1 MIKPRIIPL
10 QIRELQRAVA
20 DPKVSAWVAANAG
33 SGKTHVLAQRV
44 INLLLQGVAPE
55 KILCITFTK
64 AAAANMAKRV
74 FDTLAE
80 WTTLDDA
87 ALDEAIRSRSAIEP
101 DAARRALARRLFARA
116 LETPGGLKV
125 QTIHAFCT
133 QLLHQFPFEANVAA
147 RFDVL
152 DETEQT
158 QLLERLTLDLLLEA
172 ARSPKSAIGRALEV
186 AITAASDQSF
196 REAIRGAIGAREA
209 IARWIIAAGGVEAA
223 IGEMTRQLGLEPSET
238 RDDIENAFFARSL
251 IAPAEWPVIAAALEQ
266 GGKNDRE
273 QSRRFRALDALPLSD
288 RVDAYLDIF
297 CTANE
302 RAARRSIVTQ
312 AVKDR
317 DLAERLAAEQARVCA
332 LLERLRA
339 VICRDRSAALLT
351 IVHDILRKYKAEKDG
366 RGLLDYDDLIDKTL
380 DLLGNVDAAW
390 VHYKLDFGID
400 HLLIDEAQDTSSKQ
414 WQIVRG
420 LVAEFTAGAGARPAT
435 RTVFAVGDEKQ
446 SIYSFQSAAPKEFA
460 EMRRHFERAHEGG
473 RRGFVFREFKHSFRS
488 GANILA
494 AVDAVFSGKAMAASV
509 SSDAGGFP
517 PHIALPEAPP
527 GLVEIWEPV
536 EPEKNPQID
545 GWDAPFDQVSE
556 TSPRVKLARRI
567 ARTVRRLVD
576 GGEATGTEG
585 RALRYGDVLILVRQR
600 GELFE
605 AIIRALKN
613 ESVEVAGADRLM
625 LTEHIA
631 VMDLLVLADALL
643 LPDDDLALATVLRSP
658 LFGFS
663 DDDLFAL
670 AYDRGRLSLRAALDA
685 RAGEQPLLREAAAL
699 LGKLGVLAKHATPFD
714 FYAQVLGAGGGRRR
728 FLARLGPE
736 ANDALNEFLNLALE
750 YERRETPS
758 LQGFLAWLRQ
768 ARAEVKRDMEIAR
781 DEVRVMTV
789 HGAKGLEAP
798 LVILADTM
806 TPPAGPRQPRLL
818 TLAGNAVV
826 WAGRKADDPTAV
838 ARTRQAALA
847 EAADEYRRLLYVA
860 MTRAADR
867 LVVCGADGERKRP
880 DGCWYDL
887 IRAALDP
894 HLVEETDGGE
904 TVLRFRRTPALPA
917 MPAPQR
923 APAER
928 KEPELPSWLRQSV
941 PLRASRPAPLAPSAA
956 FAEEIERRMPSAA
969 RDRQKALR
977 RGQIVHRLMQSLPD
991 VAPSARK
998 WALERYLGNAG
1009 RDLSSEERGEI
1020 ARHVFAILEDD
1031 RFAEVFAAG
1040 SQPEVPIV
1048 GRIPRPKN
1056 DPVAVAGQVDRLVVT
1071 TGAVLAVD
1079 YKTDSVV
1086 PESLAQVPPAY
1097 IAQLALYRAAL
1108 MRIYPQKSVRAA
1120 LIFSTGPVLLEV
1132 PAATLDVALE
1142 RELEQAG
1149 RERRHA
1155 PVSAA

>member
-1 MIKPRIIPL
+1 MIKPDIIPI
-10 QIRELQRAVA
+10 QVRDLQRAVA
-20 DPKVSAWVAANAG
+20 DPAVSAWVAANAG

-44 INLLLQGVAPE
+44 INLLLEGVAPE

-64 AAAANMAKRV
+64 AAAANMSKRV

-87 ALDEAIRSRSAIEP
+87 SLDEAVSSRGEIKP
-101 DAARRALARRLFARA
+101 NAARRALARRLFARA

-158 QLLERLTLDLLLEA
+158 QVLERLTLDLLLEA
-172 ARSPKSAIGRALEV
+172 ARIPRSAIGRALEA

-196 REAIRGAIGAREA
+196 RDAIRAAFGMREA
-209 IARWIIAAGGVEAA
+209 MARRIIDSGGVEAA
-223 IGEMTRQLGLEPSET
+223 IAATSRQLGLEPGQT
-238 RDDIENAFFARSL
+238 RDSIEDEFFTGSL
-251 IAPAEWPVIAAALEQ
+251 IAPAEWAAIAAALEQ
-266 GGKNDRE
+266 GGKSDRD
-273 QSRRFRALDALPLSD
+273 QARRFRQLASLPRSD
-288 RVDAYLDIF
+288 RVETYLGIF

-302 RAARRSIVTQ
+302 RAARRSIITQ
-312 AVKDR
+312 AIKDKN
-317 DLAERLAAEQARVCA
+317 LAERLASEQTRVCA

-351 IVHDILRKYKAEKDG
+351 IVYEILRRYESEKDR
-366 RGLLDYDDLIDKTL
+366 RGLVDYDDLIDKTL
-380 DLLGNVDAAW
+380 VLLSNVDAAW
-390 VHYKLDFGID
+390 VHYKLDFGVD

-414 WQIVRG
+414 WQIVRN

-446 SIYSFQSAAPKEFA
+446 SIYSFQNAAPKEFA
-460 EMRRHFERAHEGG
+460 EMRRYFERTHQAG
-473 RRGFVFREFKHSFRS
+473 RRSFVFREFKHSFRS
-488 GANILA
+488 GTNILA
-494 AVDAVFSGKAMAASV
+494 AVDAVFSAKAIAASV
-509 SSDAGGFP
+509 SSDTDGFP
-517 PHIALPEAPP
+517 PHIALPIAPP
-527 GLVEIWEPV
+527 GLVEIWEPIV
-536 EPEKNPQID
+536 PEKSAEID

-556 TSPRVKLARRI
+556 TSPRVRLARRI
-567 ARTVRRLVD
+567 ALTVRRLV
-576 GGEATGTEG
+576 EARESIGTDG
-585 RALRYGDVLILVRQR
+585 RALSYGDVLILVRQR

-613 ESVEVAGADRLM
+613 ENVEVAGADRLM

-631 VMDLLVLADALL
+631 VMDLMVLADALL
-643 LPDDDLALATVLRSP
+643 LPADDLALATALRSP

-670 AYDRGRLSLRAALDA
+670 AWNRGPLPLRTALSR
-685 RAGEQPLLREAAAL
+685 RAGETPLFAAAAACL
-699 LGKLGVLAKHATPFD
+699 DKLAELAKRETPFD
-714 FYAQVLGAGGGRRR
+714 FYAQVLGAAGARRR

-736 ANDALNEFLNLALE
+736 ANDALDEFLNLALE

-818 TLAGNAVV
+818 TLSGGAVV
-826 WAGRKADDPTAV
+826 WAGKKADDSSSMAS
-838 ARTRQAALA
+838 ARLAALA
-847 EAADEYRRLLYVA
+847 EARDEYRRLLYVA

-867 LVVCGADGERKRP
+867 LIICGADGERRRP

-887 IRAALDP
+887 VRAALDP
-894 HLVEETDGGE
+894 RLVEETGNGE
-904 TVLRFRRTPALPA
+904 KVLRFRQVPAESAVVAPPA
-917 MPAPQR
+917 
-923 APAER
+923 APATTAAP
-928 KEPELPSWLRQSV
+928 KLPVWLRQPAPV
-941 PLRASRPAPLAPSAA
+941 QPPRPAPLTPSSA
-956 FAEEIERRMPSAA
+956 FDEEIGRTVPGTAGN
-969 RDRQKALR
+969 RQKALQ

-991 VAPSARK
+991 IAPAARK
-998 WALERYLGNAG
+998 SALDRYLANAA
-1009 RDLSSEERGEI
+1009 RNLSPDERVEI

-1031 RFAEVFAAG
+1031 RFVDVFAAG
-1040 SQPEVPIV
+1040 SRPEVPIV
-1048 GRIPRPKN
+1048 GRISRPN
-1056 DPVAVAGQVDRLVVT
+1056 CEPILVAGQADRLIAT
-1071 TGAVLAVD
+1071 EEAVLVVD

-1086 PESLAQVPPAY
+1086 PDRLDVVPTAY

-1108 MRIYPQKSVRAA
+1108 MRIYPGKSVWAA
-1120 LIFSTGPVLLEV
+1120 LIFTAGPLLLEI
-1132 PAATLDVALE
+1132 PAATLDAALE
-1142 RELEQAG
+1142 TQFERHG
-1149 RERRHA
+1149 RQGCHA